1 MYYSYVMGI
10 SNSIDELKTKGFIIE
25 KDGNNFM
32 VSFPKKMA
40 LIWET
45 FISEQLQFE
54 YWNEYIADNHV
65 VFLFH
70 LKDGIKRYEVY
81 NFQNEEVLKLCKEL
95 CNCRFGSIRKMLEGN
110 RFYKDKTELIKK
122 EGI

>member
-10 SNSIDELKTKGFIIE
+10 SNSIDVLKTKGFIIE

-32 VSFPKKMA
+32 VSFPKEMS
-40 LIWET
+40 LIWEA
-45 FISEQLQFE
+45 FISEQLQSE

-81 NFQNEEVLKLCKEL
+81 NFQNEEVLKLCEEL

-110 RFYKDKTELIKK
+110 HFYKDKIELIKE

>member
-1 MYYSYVMGI
+1 MGI

-25 KDGNNFM
+25 EDGNNFM
-32 VSFPKKMA
+32 VSFPKEMA
-40 LIWET
+40 SIWEA

-54 YWNEYIADNHV
+54 YWNEYIGDNHV

-70 LKDGIKRYEVY
+70 LKDGIKKYKVY
-81 NFQNEEVLKLCKEL
+81 NFQNDKVLKLCEEL
-95 CNCRFGSIRKMLEGN
+95 CNCRFESIRKMLEGN
-110 RFYKDKTELIKK
+110 RFYKDKIELIKK

>member
-1 MYYSYVMGI
+1 MGI
-10 SNSIDELKTKGFIIE
+10 SNSIDTLKTKGFIIE
-25 KDGNNFM
+25 KADNNFM
-32 VSFPKKMA
+32 VSFPKEMA
-40 LIWET
+40 SIWEA

-70 LKDGIKRYEVY
+70 LKDGIKRYKVY
-81 NFQNEEVLKLCKEL
+81 NFQNEEVLKLCEEL

-110 RFYKDKTELIKK
+110 RFYKDKMKLIKK
-122 EGI
+122 RRYINEN